1 MNFIHRELAHNPDCL
16 VAFSG
21 LFSYAYQPLPCIFP
35 LDTTELK
42 NLCITGLTEIT

>member
-21 LFSYAYQPLPCIFP
+21 LFSYVCQLLANIIS
-35 LDTTELK
+35 LDTTKLR
-42 NLCITGLTEIT
+42 NSCITGLTEIT